1 MDKFENIH
9 IAVIEPSQIIYEGL
23 SDILSK
29 IKLQYQLFHFDDV
42 EEFLSSTVKDRIKI
56 VILNPVY
63 VQYTKKN
70 FTNIKRNNIYIKW
83 IGMVYSFFDKETL
96 ELFDLNIQITDSPGT
111 IALVIDQ
118 LLKAENPVE
127 DNSTQGEQLTE
138 REIDVLLLLVHGLSN
153 KEIADKLNI
162 SAHTVVSHRKNIIQK
177 TGIKSQSGLTIYA
190 ISNKLVSLDDF

>member
-70 FTNIKRNNIYIKW
+70 FINIKRNNISIKW

-96 ELFDLNIQITDSPGT
+96 ELFDSNIQITDSPGT